1 MVTQQKVA
9 IVVDSSSCLAQDIIQ
24 DLNISV
30 VPHQLISQN
39 KTYRDGIDID
49 PSEFYV
55 IQKSKHVTFTTS
67 GPTPGDFFEKF
78 ELAAKRHQ
86 SIICITVG
94 SQFSNATLNAATIA
108 ARLTYASY
116 PRTRIKIMDS
126 KAAAGAEG
134 LIALQAARAAKS
146 GQSIE
151 QVVAGIQDLIPR
163 VHLLAVLDTLYYLE
177 KSGRVPK
184 TKAWA
189 ASLLGIRPL
198 ADLTGGKARLL
209 GKPRGKRRAIDL
221 LFQTAFNHLGD
232 RPAHLNIMHAN
243 APETA
248 NIMYIRAKAIFNWQ
262 EVLVSE
268 FTPVMGAH
276 TGPGLV
282 GLAFH
287 TKTIL

>member
-1 MVTQQKVA
+1 MVTKQQVA
-9 IVVDSSSCLAQDIIQ
+9 VVVDSSSCLTKDIIQ

-30 VPHQLISQN
+30 VPHQLISQY

-55 IQKSKHVTFTTS
+55 IQKDNDVTFTTS
-67 GPTPGDFFEKF
+67 GPTPIDFFEKF
-78 ELAAKRHQ
+78 KLAAKRDQ
-86 SIICITVG
+86 SIVCITVG

-108 ARLTYASY
+108 ARLANESY
-116 PRTRIKIMDS
+116 PRARIEVIDS

-146 GQSIE
+146 GKSID
-151 QVVAGIQDLIPR
+151 QVIAGIKDLIPR
-163 VHLLAVLDTLYYLE
+163 VHLLAILDTLYYLK

-198 ADLTGGKARLL
+198 ADMTGGKARLL
-209 GKPRGKRRAIDL
+209 AKPRGKQRAIDL
-221 LFQTAFNHLGD
+221 LFQTAFDRLGD
-232 RPAHLNIMHAN
+232 RPVHLNIMHAN

-248 NIMYIRAKAIFNWQ
+248 NTMHTKAKAIFNWQ
-262 EVLVSE
+262 EVIVSE

>member
-1 MVTQQKVA
+1 MVTKQQVA
-9 IVVDSSSCLAQDIIQ
+9 VVVDSSSCLAKDIIQ

-30 VPHQLISQN
+30 VPHQLISQD

-55 IQKSKHVTFTTS
+55 IQKYNHVTFTTS
-67 GPTPGDFFEKF
+67 GPTPIDFFEKF
-78 ELAAKRHQ
+78 KLAVKKDQ
-86 SIICITVG
+86 SIVCITVG

-108 ARLTYASY
+108 ARLVNASY
-116 PRTRIKIMDS
+116 PRTRIEVIDS

-146 GQSIE
+146 GQSID
-151 QVVAGIQDLIPR
+151 QVIAGIKDLIPR

-198 ADLTGGKARLL
+198 ADMTGGKARLL
-209 GKPRGKRRAIDL
+209 AKPRGKQRAIDL
-221 LFQTAFNHLGD
+221 LFQTAFEHLGD
-232 RPAHLNIMHAN
+232 RPVHLNIMHAN

-248 NIMYIRAKAIFNWQ
+248 NTMHTKAKALFNWQ

-282 GLAFH
+282 GLAFY